1 MSAGRML
8 QNNPTPIAYRINAL
22 GNDYIAGNS
31 AFLESEYGLLWHE
44 WVVIF
49 CLGHVGVWNAN
60 GISAATH
67 RPKNTIGRAV
77 NKLVELSYIA
87 RTPHPEDARVQ
98 DLTLTARGRRLYDE
112 VVPRLQVVERDVFG
126 GLSREE
132 QATLLQLLDKL
143 TLEAV
148 RAAR

>member
-1 MSAGRML
+1 MNAGRML

-22 GNDYIAGNS
+22 ANDYIAGNG

-87 RTPHPEDARVQ
+87 RTPHPEDARVY

-112 VVPRLQVVERDVFG
+112 VVPRLQVVEQDVFG
-126 GLSREE
+126 GLSGEE
-132 QATLLQLLDKL
+132 QATLLRLLDKL
-143 TLEAV
+143 TLEALP
-148 RAAR
+148 AAR